1 MRGEVNYCV
10 EAVYTTGN
18 AEAVCGSIEILTTEE
33 GGLEGGEIKIYPNPA
48 KESFK
53 IRYEKGDSEGKPEI
67 RITDMMGRT
76 IKRIEMKG
84 EGEIVIGTEG
94 MPSGMYFYTISIGGK
109 SQSGKLIISR

>member
-1 MRGEVNYCV
+1 ME
-10 EAVYTTGN
+10 
-18 AEAVCGSIEILTTEE
+18 
-33 GGLEGGEIKIYPNPA
+33 
-48 KESFK
+48 
-53 IRYEKGDSEGKPEI
+53 
-67 RITDMMGRT
+67 RT